1 MSDDVMAHVHTF
13 GTVAPEAAGIIQ
25 YVWIRSRLL
34 DGRGLTFIAWVPR
47 LALSPSK
54 SPYRTRLASY

>member
-1 MSDDVMAHVHTF
+1 
-13 GTVAPEAAGIIQ
+13 
-25 YVWIRSRLL
+25 VWIRSRLL